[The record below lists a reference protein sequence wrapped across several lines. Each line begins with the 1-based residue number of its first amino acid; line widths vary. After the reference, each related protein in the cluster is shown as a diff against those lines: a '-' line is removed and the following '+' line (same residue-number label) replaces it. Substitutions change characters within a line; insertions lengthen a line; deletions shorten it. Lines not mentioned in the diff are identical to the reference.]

1 MTKYIF
7 VTGGVISSLGKG
19 ITAASI
25 GSLLKQSGLKV
36 NIVKIDPYLNV
47 DPGTMSPFQHGE
59 VYVTDDGAETD
70 LDLGYYERFLDINLS
85 QENNITSGSVY
96 NKVIT
101 KERKGE
107 YLGKTVQV
115 VPHITDEI
123 KSRIKKLSRN
133 SDVIITEVGGTT
145 GDIEGMPFLEAIR
158 QFKQQVGYENACHI
172 HVTLVPYIKAAEE
185 MKTKPTQQSVAKLRE
200 IGIQPD
206 IIICRTEK
214 PLSMEL
220 RRKIAL
226 FCAVEPE
233 AVIEERD
240 VENSIYEVP
249 IYFHKEGLELLILK
263 KLCLQGR
270 MCNVDK
276 WKEVVRKITSATDT
290 VTIAIAGKYTQI
302 RDAYKSI
309 HEALMHG
316 GIENNVCVR
325 VKHVDVENKDI
336 KKELEAI
343 DGILIP
349 GGFGLR
355 GIAGKVR
362 VVGYARENK
371 IPFFGICLG
380 MQCAVIEFARNVCG
394 MQGAHSTEFNPST
407 KYPVIALL
415 HEQKAVKEKGGTM
428 RLGAY
433 PCTVKKN
440 TLAFSAY
447 GRGGISERH
456 RHRYELNNR
465 FRKKLEKSGLTIS
478 GVYKKKNL
486 SEIVE
491 LKEHPWF
498 VAAQFHPEFKSRP
511 GRAHPLFREFVK
523 ASKIYNK
530 SK

>member
-1 MTKYIF
+1 MPATREELDTYLGRTYKGKPWRRMTKEEIEA
-7 VTGGVISSLGKG
+7 LGD
-19 ITAASI
+19 
-25 GSLLKQSGLKV
+25 
-36 NIVKIDPYLNV
+36 N
-47 DPGTMSPFQHGE
+47 
-59 VYVTDDGAETD
+59 
-70 LDLGYYERFLDINLS
+70 
-85 QENNITSGSVY
+85 
-96 NKVIT
+96 
-101 KERKGE
+101 
-107 YLGKTVQV
+107 
-115 VPHITDEI
+115 
-123 KSRIKKLSRN
+123 
-133 SDVIITEVGGTT
+133 
-145 GDIEGMPFLEAIR
+145 
-158 QFKQQVGYENACHI
+158 
-172 HVTLVPYIKAAEE
+172 
-185 MKTKPTQQSVAKLRE
+185 
-200 IGIQPD
+200 
-206 IIICRTEK
+206 
-214 PLSMEL
+214 
-220 RRKIAL
+220 
-226 FCAVEPE
+226 
-233 AVIEERD
+233 
-240 VENSIYEVP
+240 
-249 IYFHKEGLELLILK
+249 ELL
-263 KLCLQGR
+263 GR
-270 MCNVDK
+270 
-276 WKEVVRKITSATDT
+276 
-290 VTIAIAGKYTQI
+290 
-302 RDAYKSI
+302 
-309 HEALMHG
+309 L
-316 GIENNVCVR
+316 
-325 VKHVDVENKDI
+325 
-336 KKELEAI
+336 KELEAI